1 MGDDPYDFEI
11 ALPAAPT
18 SADRFTRSQRRSS
31 DSDEN
36 ISDVSGS
43 LSNMSGISS
52 DNDSERGSDRERK
65 QRTESSFKRATKS
78 AIEPKT
84 AASSSALDRAKNFL
98 SKYSSATTGKSNGSK
113 APASLRVGLDLDDDD
128 EFSMESSSG
137 DEKEDIGDSDP
148 PQISKQQ
155 IIATQANERQEAV
168 ILQNDNEDGSQNIR
182 AYQLDEGIRVKMK
195 DASTQ
200 FTGNHAAIQ
209 TDLVPDGM
217 HNLFVSP
224 TPTPTFSCSFSREN
238 EVPPSEAKYVSC
250 HSKQQPPPPPPISPQ
265 LGASAYSLDALKLP
279 TVASTSLYKQQL
291 LNLQEQILQKKRET
305 ERIVHDRMTFQ
316 YSSLRGIERFIADR
330 RVQKLELWEALM
342 RVDPTLD
349 ERKAREAARGDDVKH

>member
-1 MGDDPYDFEI
+1 
-11 ALPAAPT
+11 
-18 SADRFTRSQRRSS
+18 
-31 DSDEN
+31 
-36 ISDVSGS
+36 
-43 LSNMSGISS
+43 
-52 DNDSERGSDRERK
+52 
-65 QRTESSFKRATKS
+65 
-78 AIEPKT
+78 
-84 AASSSALDRAKNFL
+84 
-98 SKYSSATTGKSNGSK
+98 
-113 APASLRVGLDLDDDD
+113 
-128 EFSMESSSG
+128 
-137 DEKEDIGDSDP
+137 
-148 PQISKQQ
+148 
-155 IIATQANERQEAV
+155 
-168 ILQNDNEDGSQNIR
+168 
-182 AYQLDEGIRVKMK
+182 MK

-238 EVPPSEAKYVSC
+238 EVPPSEAKYASC